1 MRKTLEVVDGFHPNP
16 AALTSR
22 ALDAPVI
29 TDGEPAAPGRGRLV
43 GPCHVDPWAS
53 ATVSSLLGTRAD
65 RTVPPPDGGRFVL
78 RNKDVP
84 GDDAPH
90 REPTDWTAIVFLSAA
105 PPPGAGLTFL
115 LQQPGGP
122 GDWVECAFIPVRFN
136 RLVLYR
142 SSVLSRR
149 ASPGFGTGLADG
161 WLSHEWGFDIVPLPE
176 RTAHAL

>member
-22 ALDAPVI
+22 ALDAHLVA
-29 TDGEPAAPGRGRLV
+29 DGEPAAPGRGRLV
-43 GPCHVDPWAS
+43 GPCDVDRWAA
-53 ATVSSLLGTRAD
+53 ATVSSLLGTTAD
-65 RTVPPPDGGRFVL
+65 RTVPAPDGGRFVL
-78 RNKDVP
+78 RDKEVP

-105 PPPGAGLTFL
+105 PPQGAGLTFL
-115 LQQPGGP
+115 RQEPGGP
-122 GDWVECAFIPVRFN
+122 DDWVECAFIPARFN

-149 ASPGFGTGLADG
+149 ASPGFGIGVADG
-161 WLSHEWGFDIVPLPE
+161 WLSHEWGFDIDPVPE
-176 RTAHAL
+176 RTNRAL